1 MRHQIQVQICRI
13 NAPTSHKAA
22 LLQIE
27 SIVRY
32 TAIVNYYIFDFDSF
46 LYN

>member
-13 NAPTSHKAA
+13 KAPTSHKAA
-22 LLQIE
+22 LQIE

-32 TAIVNYYIFDFDSF
+32 SAIVN
-46 LYN
+46 